1 ESISDLGLDAGAPA
15 GPIEGCGVDR
25 GGVRYVDLVEL
36 ASHVRPAGRFLD
48 PLAIKSVEPRI
59 GIGLQHSGKGR
70 QMGLGSLALAVG
82 RVAEEQRGWVGAG
95 RGSISARV
103 RAQPPLLGGAPSWTE
118 HRHPLVLSMV

>member
-1 ESISDLGLDAGAPA
+1 M
-15 GPIEGCGVDR
+15 
-25 GGVRYVDLVEL
+25 DLVEL

-82 RVAEEQRGWVGAG
+82 RVAEEHRGWVGAG
-95 RGSISARV
+95 RRSIIPHV
-103 RAQPPLLGGAPSWTE
+103 RPQPPLLGGAPSWTE
-118 HRHPLVLSMV
+118 HRHRRVIAMELSCAHHVAAE